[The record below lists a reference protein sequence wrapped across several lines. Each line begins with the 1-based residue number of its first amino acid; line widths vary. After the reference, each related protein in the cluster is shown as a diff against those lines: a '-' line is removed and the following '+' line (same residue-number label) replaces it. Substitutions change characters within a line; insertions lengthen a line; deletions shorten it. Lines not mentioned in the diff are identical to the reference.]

1 MSTTERGTTVR
12 LPKLGESVTEGTIG
26 AWLKKV
32 GEEIEKYEP
41 LVEITTD
48 KVSAEVPAPV
58 SGVVARLIAEE
69 GQTLPVGAELCV
81 IDDGS
86 GAEEAAEQPAAAA
99 SNGIEAEAKAPATT
113 TPTNGHNG
121 HAPNGNGAK
130 AGSERPTGEAGAME
144 MLRTR
149 SSPAV
154 RRIAEEHGVDIQQVT
169 GTGTGGRVTKQ
180 DILAYIDSGPR
191 AAEPAIAQAPEAQAQ
206 AAPAAA
212 PSAPLVEPRPV
223 SPPAAPAPILA
234 EPAPAGRAQVFPGD
248 QIVPISAVRKQI
260 AENVAYSERVA
271 PHVTLWMEVDMTGVV
286 AARSLAK
293 DQFQQEE
300 GFSLTYLPFVVKA
313 AIQALRKHP
322 RVNAVWDGDQIIQR
336 KAINVGIAVGM
347 DDALIVPV
355 IKDADGRSI
364 AGLARAIRD
373 LTNRARDHQL
383 SVDDLQGGTFTV
395 NNPGTYGT
403 VLSTPII
410 VQPQSAILSTEAVVK
425 RPVVVDDTI
434 AIRPVMNLSMS
445 IDHRILDGL
454 AAASFLADVK
464 AWLEAVDSSMSLY

>member
-69 GQTLPVGAELCV
+69 GETLPVGAELCV

-86 GAEEAAEQPAAAA
+86 GTEDHVEQPAAAP
-99 SNGIEAEAKAPATT
+99 EAKAETPAATA
-113 TPTNGHNG
+113 PSNG
-121 HAPNGNGAK
+121 HAHNGTAPSTGRD
-130 AGSERPTGEAGAME
+130 RPTGEAGAME

-180 DILAYIDSGPR
+180 DILAYIDSRPEV
-191 AAEPAIAQAPEAQAQ
+191 AAEPISTQPQ
-206 AAPAAA
+206 AAQTATPAA
-212 PSAPLVEPRPV
+212 PSRMPAQPV
-223 SPPAAPAPILA
+223 VPPPAAPAPI
-234 EPAPAGRAQVFPGD
+234 PAQPPAAGRAQVFPGD
-248 QIVPISAVRKQI
+248 QIVPVSAVRKQI

-293 DQFQQEE
+293 DRFQQEE

-313 AIQALRKHP
+313 AIQALRQHP

-373 LTNRARDHQL
+373 LTSRARDHQL

-434 AIRPVMNLSMS
+434 AIRPMMNLSMS

-464 AWLEAVDSSMSLY
+464 AWLEAVDSSLSLY